1 MKSNPPV
8 RPFDKLR
15 AGSKPRPAKGYTLI
29 EVLIATAIF
38 GAMVTLASMALNQG
52 LKQYQ
57 GLMERGLSFWD
68 HARYIWIQRSFNS
81 ATDYYIY
88 TRGEGWTPYFIG
100 DQEVISYVSLAPL
113 AGDLPVVVWIRME
126 DDNNGKRSLV
136 YYELPVYTKT
146 YAEIERASVFA
157 DYKKGSS
164 IRLVEGVENLQ
175 VSFYGFDLIRR
186 ENRWTSDY
194 DARKK
199 RSLPNLVKI
208 SYGDDEHKNSLI
220 LGINV
225 NSTMKTTYNETY
237 RGL

>member
-1 MKSNPPV
+1 MSLGIKASK
-8 RPFDKLR
+8 RPLIC
-15 AGSKPRPAKGYTLI
+15 SHKGYTLI

-57 GLMERGLSFWD
+57 GLMERGLSFW
-68 HARYIWIQRSFNS
+68 HYARYIWIERSFNS
-81 ATDYYIY
+81 VTDYYIY
-88 TRGEGWTPYFIG
+88 TRGEGWTPYFVG
-100 DQEVISYVSLAPL
+100 DQEGISYVSLAPL

-126 DDNNGKRSLV
+126 DDGNGKRALV

-146 YAEIERASVFA
+146 YTEIERESVFA
-157 DYKKGSS
+157 DYKKGNS
-164 IRLVEGVENLQ
+164 IRLLEGVENLQ

-186 ENRWTSDY
+186 QNLWTEDY

-199 RSLPNLVKI
+199 RSLPNLIKI
-208 SYGDDEHKNSLI
+208 SYGDGVHKNSLI

-225 NSTMKTTYNETY
+225 NSGMKSVYNEKF
-237 RGL
+237 RDL